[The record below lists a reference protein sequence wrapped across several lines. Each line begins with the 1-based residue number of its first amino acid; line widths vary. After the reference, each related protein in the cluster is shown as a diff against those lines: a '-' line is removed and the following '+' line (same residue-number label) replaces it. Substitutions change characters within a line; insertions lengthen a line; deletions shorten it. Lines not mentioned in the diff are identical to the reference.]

1 MYKTSEL
8 FDLTKSAAGGYL
20 AKFEYPW
27 QALAGLKEEI
37 LRIGNALDKNEYA
50 EVSAGVWVHKSAK
63 IAPTAYL
70 GAPCI
75 VGESSEVRHC
85 AFIRGAALVGKNC
98 VVGNSAELKNAVLFD
113 GAQVPHFNYVG
124 DSVLGYKSHLGAGA
138 VTSNVK
144 SDKTPVAM
152 KRGEE
157 TMQTGLKKAGAFV
170 GDFAEI
176 GCNAVLNPGTIIGR
190 NATVYPLSRVRGTVE
205 ENCIFKAEGNIVKK
219 RRAGV

>member
-37 LRIGNALDKNEYA
+37 LRIGGELDKNEYV

-75 VGESSEVRHC
+75 EWQKIPKSGIARSS
-85 AFIRGAALVGKNC
+85 AAPRWW
-98 VVGNSAELKNAVLFD
+98 A
-113 GAQVPHFNYVG
+113 
-124 DSVLGYKSHLGAGA
+124 
-138 VTSNVK
+138 
-144 SDKTPVAM
+144 KTAWWAIP
-152 KRGEE
+152 R
-157 TMQTGLKKAGAFV
+157 
-170 GDFAEI
+170 
-176 GCNAVLNPGTIIGR
+176 
-190 NATVYPLSRVRGTVE
+190 S
-205 ENCIFKAEGNIVKK
+205 
-219 RRAGV
+219 